1 MTVLPVVLDM
11 VLDVVLDVVLGMVL
25 GVVLGAT
32 ALVQRLKLEMGDLC
46 VEKLN
51 WAPAGAFSYCLRS
64 LKDLSYWQ
72 MMTGMSTVQFSWD
85 LKIDNISFRAVQS
98 LFRSLKYFSLLRN
111 FHSLFSLWL
120 LFFSFPLSNNHY
132 RIP

>member
-46 VEKLN
+46 AENLN
-51 WAPAGAFSYCLRS
+51 WAPAQAFSYCLRT

-85 LKIDNISFRAVQS
+85 LTIDNISFSAVQS
-98 LFRSLKYFSLLRN
+98 LFRS
-111 FHSLFSLWL
+111 
-120 LFFSFPLSNNHY
+120 
-132 RIP
+132 I